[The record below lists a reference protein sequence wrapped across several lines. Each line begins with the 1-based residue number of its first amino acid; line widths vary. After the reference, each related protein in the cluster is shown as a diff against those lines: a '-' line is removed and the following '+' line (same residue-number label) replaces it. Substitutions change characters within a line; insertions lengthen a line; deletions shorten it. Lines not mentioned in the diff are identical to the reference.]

1 MYNLNLRLWYLALD
15 KIGPMRQSID
25 EHQRVLAA
33 ITRRDGPQAEAAM
46 REHITS
52 FQNRIRELL

>member
-1 MYNLNLRLWYLALD
+1 MALD
-15 KIGPMRQSID
+15 KIGPMRQAVD

-33 ITRRDGPQAEAAM
+33 IVQRDGPGAEAAM
-46 REHITS
+46 REHITG